1 MNVRPRTV
9 RNRAGAPSQASGGGN
24 ASKEDI
30 VVVVVLL
37 LQLLLKALRE
47 HARQAANTELR
58 QMWVYLPLL
67 RQLAEHPG
75 ITVNELAR
83 AGCMPKSQVSVL
95 IARFARLGIVR
106 KDADERDSR
115 LVHVSITP
123 EGRRQT
129 RRWRAITRHA
139 LLRTLQPLSDDQR
152 ALIVEGLRTLLSA
165 LQPNAPHPFG
175 VQAAVPQPRE
185 PRAQRSAAC

>member
-30 VVVVVLL
+30 VVLL

-175 VQAAVPQPRE
+175 VQAAVPHPRE